1 MKFIYIE
8 GADGIGKTTIIKKI
22 KEKAEEQ
29 GIRVYTTREPD
40 YIVREELLTPG
51 KKEYDYYVQ
60 RLLMGVSHI
69 QKLRDL
75 IEIKNSGDYDVAII
89 DRTSIVSDYIYG
101 SKLQLD
107 KNFELVRRGLEPII
121 KEVNAELKKDSC
133 LILGTLNEKVFE
145 ERLSLRKDGKDV
157 LDTYEIKRA
166 VKEKYDEY
174 IEEVKRN
181 DKYIATELYSN
192 HFDNIMVID
201 FANTDLM
208 ADEIIKLFIK
218 GEEYDV

>member
-8 GADGIGKTTIIKKI
+8 GADGIGKTTLIKKL
-22 KEKAEEQ
+22 KTEAEKQ

-40 YIVREELLTPG
+40 YAIREELLSPG

-60 RLLMGVSHI
+60 RLLMGASHI

-75 IEIKNSGDYDVAII
+75 IEVKNSGDYDVAII
-89 DRTSIVSDYIYG
+89 DRTSVVSDYIYG

-107 KNFELVRRGLEPII
+107 KNFEIVQRGLQPII
-121 KEVNAELKKDSC
+121 KEVNTELKENSY
-133 LILGTLNEKVFE
+133 LILGTLNEQVFE
-145 ERLSLRKDGKDV
+145 ERLSFRKDGQDV

-174 IEEVKRN
+174 IDEVKRN
-181 DKYIATELYSN
+181 HKYIATELYTD
-192 HFDNIMVID
+192 HFNDIMVID

-208 ADEIIKLFIK
+208 AKEIIKIFIK
-218 GEEYDV
+218 GEE